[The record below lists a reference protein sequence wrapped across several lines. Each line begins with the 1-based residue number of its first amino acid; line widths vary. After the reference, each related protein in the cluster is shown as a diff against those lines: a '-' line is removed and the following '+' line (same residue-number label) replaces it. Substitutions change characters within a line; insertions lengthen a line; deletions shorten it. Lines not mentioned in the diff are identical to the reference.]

1 MTVIFVMRLINSS
14 IIQLCKAALKLSL
27 GWDAKVLL
35 NLVSWKYPLERAGVL
50 PQHTNMSLNLCATH
64 VSAYYTITPWIYLVC
79 RAELSCTYI
88 ISNTSDR
95 VIACPV
101 AEMLSLC
108 INIENRIYVMCVI
121 FLFSISISVTSSK
134 YIKYIRDIIFWLYRL
149 SQSVVFRKFFFYNVS
164 IFKFSVYITVSLFF
178 TWLFKFSD
186 FWKFVHNFLIFCL
199 SPFHTLIYFRDFEF
213 FSRMDYIFC
222 SLLFRRLIYHA
233 YNRILFL
240 RKDRSFYRSSYRFCD
255 VLYNCL
261 YITIYVYI
269 LYHPLLSGSRSYSII
284 VSKINYVLLVIL
296 SSGVD
301 YSRPD
306 D

>member
-1 MTVIFVMRLINSS
+1 MCNTCQR
-14 IIQLCKAALKLSL
+14 
-27 GWDAKVLL
+27 VLYDYAL
-35 NLVSWKYPLERAGVL
+35 NLFS
-50 PQHTNMSLNLCATH
+50 
-64 VSAYYTITPWIYLVC
+64 
-79 RAELSCTYI
+79 LSCGTLLYI
-88 ISNTSDR
+88 YYIKYFRSCNCMSSR
-95 VIACPV
+95 RNVIT
-101 AEMLSLC
+101 LHKYRKSYL
-108 INIENRIYVMCVI
+108 RYVRYI
-121 FLFSISISVTSSK
+121 LFSISISVTSSK

-149 SQSVVFRKFFFYNVS
+149 SQSVVFRKFFFYDVS

-178 TWLFKFSD
+178 TWLFKFCD

-222 SLLFRRLIYHA
+222 SLLFRRLLYHA

-240 RKDRSFYRSSYRFCD
+240 RKDRPFYRSSYRFCD

-284 VSKINYVLLVIL
+284 VSKINYVLLVML